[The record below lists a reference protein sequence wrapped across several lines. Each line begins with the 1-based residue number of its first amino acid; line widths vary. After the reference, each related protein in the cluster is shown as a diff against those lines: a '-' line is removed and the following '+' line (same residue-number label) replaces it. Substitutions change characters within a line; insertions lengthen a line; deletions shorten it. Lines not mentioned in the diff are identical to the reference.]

1 MRIPVFVQGCGN
13 QPISCIS
20 AERFSY
26 ILAKRKAYIQEH
38 PIDFNESSD
47 APCLDA
53 LWWHYTESHSMDSKK
68 GKHDFRELRLLL
80 SELGFQKSN
89 EVVSLVLSLNAE
101 QERIA
106 FISGLQLGAQLILE
120 LEKEV

>member
-1 MRIPVFVQGCGN
+1 
-13 QPISCIS
+13 
-20 AERFSY
+20 
-26 ILAKRKAYIQEH
+26 
-38 PIDFNESSD
+38 
-47 APCLDA
+47 
-53 LWWHYTESHSMDSKK
+53 MDSKK